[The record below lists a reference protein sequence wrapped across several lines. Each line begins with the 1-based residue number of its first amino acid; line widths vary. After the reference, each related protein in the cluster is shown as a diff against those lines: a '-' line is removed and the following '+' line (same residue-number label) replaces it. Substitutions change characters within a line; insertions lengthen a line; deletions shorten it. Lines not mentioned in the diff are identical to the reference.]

1 MGSLSP
7 CPRCRAPQVAPDD
20 RPAPSPYLDWEPE
33 RLPAEPPAWRRA
45 PVLVGAVAAL
55 LVLALTGWLV
65 VGRTDTGG
73 AAAGSGGPAGTNQ
86 ADVPPPV
93 WESTPADDADP
104 ALATGDAAAD
114 AGAQTDDETDETDEQ
129 AEEPVEEQ
137 AEEQAGSGKEAGRQ
151 AQELE
156 KLLSSSNSSRSDLT
170 EAIDEAVLCERA
182 GLDTIKDITN
192 ARRRQ
197 LTAARRL
204 TVSALPDGA
213 QLRDALVTALD
224 ASYQADLAFLR
235 WARKLAA
242 DGCPGVGRDHPDY
255 RRGLDWSKAAHE
267 AKTRFVRTWRP
278 VAEKY
283 GLTVWKA
290 RQI

>member
-1 MGSLSP
+1 M
-7 CPRCRAPQVAPDD
+7 APDD

-33 RLPAEPPAWRRA
+33 RLPAETPAWRRA
-45 PVLVGAVAAL
+45 PVLIGVVAALLVLAL

-65 VGRTDTGG
+65 VGRTDAGG

-86 ADVPPPV
+86 ADVAPPI
-93 WESTPADDADP
+93 WESTPADDTDP
-104 ALATGDAAAD
+104 TLATGDAAAD
-114 AGAQTDDETDETDEQ
+114 AGAQTDEETGEQ
-129 AEEPVEEQ
+129 AEEPVAEQAEEQ
-137 AEEQAGSGKEAGRQ
+137 AEVQAGSGKEARRQ
-151 AQELE
+151 ARELDV
-156 KLLSSSNSSRSDLT
+156 LLSSSNSSRSDLT

-182 GLDTIKDITN
+182 GLDTIRDITN

-224 ASYQADLAFLR
+224 ASYQADLAFLS

-242 DGCPGVGRDHPDY
+242 DGCPGVGRDHRDY

-278 VAEKY
+278 VAKKY

>member
-1 MGSLSP
+1 M
-7 CPRCRAPQVAPDD
+7 APDD
-20 RPAPSPYLDWEPE
+20 RPEPSPYLDWEPE
-33 RLPAEPPAWRRA
+33 RLPAETPAWRRA
-45 PVLVGAVAAL
+45 PVLVGVMAAL

-65 VGRTDTGG
+65 VARTDAGG
-73 AAAGSGGPAGTNQ
+73 AAGGSGGPAGTNQ
-86 ADVPPPV
+86 ADVAPPV
-93 WESTPADDADP
+93 WESTPADDTDP

-114 AGAQTDDETDETDEQ
+114 AGAQTDDETDEQ
-129 AEEPVEEQ
+129 AEDPGEEQ
-137 AEEQAGSGKEAGRQ
+137 AEEQAEDPGDDQAEEQAGAGSGKEAGRQ
-151 AQELE
+151 AQELD

-182 GLDTIKDITN
+182 GPDSIKDITN

-224 ASYQADLAFLR
+224 ASYQADLAFLS